1 MTQHDSLD
9 KYVDL
14 AVDLDQ
20 WGVDQAIEQF
30 KPYVPALESVSEGLP
45 IVKAMIALLTLP
57 RTIQDIAFGVKVNEF
72 LYNSEIDQSK
82 VEKLKRKL
90 GKKRNSRLWE
100 RIVLSINSHDDKLKS
115 AAVGKLAK
123 ALIDDFISYEEF
135 FDMVHVTNNMNM
147 NALDALEALYS
158 LDGSR
163 SSSNGRRYNF
173 MNAGLVGAK
182 RGVAASSL
190 TWGGVV
196 GGSSGG
202 HSINQFGWKYAG
214 IVLDYPES
222 GIEGYF
228 IGKDILVD
236 VYGSNTSSELQGT
249 YPLGYV
255 IKQNLSH
262 DEVDIFII
270 NDVTQVLCD
279 ESTGLPLIAES
290 GFIEAGEDNRVA
302 AARIAAGRFTP
313 RAMLLHGMND
323 VAVRKNMFVALE
335 SDKHDSGKIFRTTKD
350 IDETILE
357 KEETD
362 EIRYLTAALAQIKRI
377 ESGVLKLNEI
387 N

>member
-1 MTQHDSLD
+1 MTQNDSLD

-30 KPYVPALESVSEGLP
+30 KPYIPALESVSEGLP
-45 IVKAMIALLTLP
+45 IVKVMIALLTLP
-57 RTIQDIAFGVKVNEF
+57 KTIQDIAFGVKVNEF

-82 VEKLKRKL
+82 VEKLKKKL

-100 RIVLSINSHDDKLKS
+100 RIILSINSHDDKLKS

-123 ALIDDFISYEEF
+123 ALIDDFISYEKF

-147 NALDALEALYS
+147 HTLDILKGLYN
-158 LDGSR
+158 LDN
-163 SSSNGRRYNF
+163 SSSLPSGRHYDF
-173 MNAGLVGAK
+173 MSTGLIGVNRVAGM
-182 RGVAASSL
+182 S
-190 TWGGVV
+190 WGGT
-196 GGSSGG
+196 GG
-202 HSINQFGWKYAG
+202 HSINQFGWKYTG

-222 GIEGYF
+222 SIKGYF
-228 IGKDILVD
+228 IGKDVLVD
-236 VYGSNTSSELQGT
+236 VYSSNTSSELQGT

-290 GFIEAGEDNRVA
+290 GFIEAGEDNRAA
-302 AARIAAGRFTP
+302 AARIAAGRLTP
-313 RAMLLHGMND
+313 KTMLLHGMND
-323 VAVRKNMFVALE
+323 VAVRKNMFVALG
-335 SDKHDSGKIFRTTKD
+335 SDRRATGTIFRTTKD
-350 IDETILE
+350 IDKTIAE

-362 EIRYLTAALAQIKRI
+362 EIKYLAAALAQIKRI
-377 ESGVLKLNEI
+377 ESGELKLDKI
-387 N
+387 